1 MAVVQEQNKRVRI
14 IVADD
19 NKEMRDTVMG
29 LLERDF
35 DIVSTVGD
43 GRALV
48 EEVEALDP
56 EIGIVDISMPLMN
69 GIMAAGKI
77 KSNGSKMKVIFL
89 TVNEDR
95 DFVRAAFEVGA
106 SAYVVKRQMASDLL
120 KALEEVIAG
129 RRFISGGCDI
139 SDSLTAELPSF

>member
-129 RRFISGGCDI
+129 RRFISDGCDI